1 MFDLFRSRAKAVR
14 YLLGGLL
21 LLVAI
26 SMVVTLIP
34 GYGTGGGSQDQIVAE
49 IGKDVI
55 TTRDVSEQMN
65 TAMRARNVP
74 REMASI
80 FLNQLVDQMITERAL
95 VYEAQRLGFQV
106 SADDVAKAIRA
117 TIPQLFQN
125 GQFVGKDVYAA
136 FLAQQNTTIPEF
148 EANMRKRLLLVRLQN
163 LVAESVVVSPSD
175 IEREYKRR
183 NEKAK
188 LEYIALTPAKFRS
201 EVTVTPDEIKN
212 YYQANKAQ
220 FRVPEKRAFDL
231 LVVDEAKVSSRI
243 QIPEAQLRQAYEANK
258 DQFRTPERVH
268 VRHIL
273 LKTTDVPKDDI
284 PKIEAKA
291 QELRK
296 QVNNTNFADLAKKD
310 SQDPGSAAKG
320 GDLGWIVRGQTVKAF
335 EDAAFSLKPGDIS
348 NVIKTEYGFHILQVL
363 EKEPARL
370 KPFEEVKD
378 QLAAERKKQSVYDTM
393 QKLADEAHD
402 ELTKSPQAADQI
414 AQKLDITLIKVPPAG
429 AGDPVPE
436 FGVNPD
442 FQDALSQLQKGG
454 VTPVMQAPGNKLAVA
469 VVTNVVPARDAELS
483 EVEGQ
488 IRDRLTTEKLNALF
502 DRKAREAAEQAKNGD
517 LAAVA
522 KSLGLEVKTTQDF
535 SPTGAADGIGVASLV
550 HQAFEE
556 PVGSVFGPVGSSPDQ
571 RFICKIVSRTPADM
585 SKLAEQRSSI
595 ADALKGER
603 MRERYELFQDSVR
616 SALIKK
622 GKVKVH
628 EDVINRLAATYR
640 S

>member
-21 LLVAI
+21 MLVAI

-55 TTRDVSEQMN
+55 TTREVTQQMQ
-65 TAMRARNVP
+65 TAMRNRNVP
-74 REMASI
+74 REMAGI
-80 FLNQLVDQMITERAL
+80 FLNQIVDQMITERAL
-95 VYEAQRLGFQV
+95 IYEAQRLGFQV
-106 SADDVAKAIRA
+106 SDDDIAKAIRM

-148 EANMRKRLLLVRLQN
+148 EANMRNRIVLVRLQN
-163 LVAESVVVSPSD
+163 LVAESVVVSSSD
-175 IEREYKRR
+175 IEREYMRR
-183 NEKAK
+183 NQKAR
-188 LEYIALTPAKFRS
+188 LEYIALTPARFRS
-201 EVTVTPDEIKN
+201 EITVTPDEIRN

-231 LVVDEAKVSSRI
+231 LVVDEAKVSGRI
-243 QIPEAQLRQAYEANK
+243 QVPEAQLRQAYEANK
-258 DQFRTPERVH
+258 DQFRTPERVRA
-268 VRHIL
+268 RHIF
-273 LKTTDVPKDDI
+273 LKTTDAPKGDI
-284 PKIEAKA
+284 PKIEARA

-296 QVNNTNFADLAKKD
+296 QVNNANFAELAKKN

-320 GDLGWIVRGQTVKAF
+320 GDLDWIVRGQTAKAL
-335 EDAAFSLKPGDIS
+335 EDVAFSLKPGEIS

-378 QLAAERKKQSVYDTM
+378 QLAAERKKQSLYDTM
-393 QKLADEAHD
+393 QKLADQAHD
-402 ELTKSPQAADQI
+402 ELAKNPQAAPQI
-414 AQKLDITLIKVPPAG
+414 AQKLDITLINVPPAG

-454 VTPVMQAPGNKLAVA
+454 VTPVMQAPGSKLAVA
-469 VVTNVVPARDAELS
+469 VVTSVVPARDAELS

-488 IRDRLTTEKLNALF
+488 IRDRITTEKLKTLF
-502 DRKAREAAEQAKNGD
+502 DAKAREAGEKAKSGD
-517 LAAVA
+517 LAALA
-522 KSLGLEVKTTQDF
+522 RSLGLELKTTQDF
-535 SPTGAADGIGVASLV
+535 SLTGAADGIGPAGIV

-556 PVGSVFGPVGSSPDQ
+556 PVGSVFGPVASSPDQ
-571 RFICKIVSRTPADM
+571 LFICKILSRTPADM
-585 SKLAEQRSSI
+585 SKLSEQRASI
-595 ADALKGER
+595 ADALKSDR
-603 MRERYELFQDSVR
+603 IRERYELFEDSVR
-616 SALIKK
+616 SALIRK

-628 EDVINRLAATYR
+628 EDVIKRLAATYR